1 MRNYGE
7 KKLENVVYHDVTIMG
22 HTDYDEL
29 KGSRNEKIVLSVL
42 ENLKPHINTTRTE
55 DGRIVLHLHSFMAF
69 VRDEGRRYQVMM
81 KKGKPY
87 HLRLNTDK
95 VIQECFKDLD
105 CDSP

>member
-22 HTDYDEL
+22 HTGYDEL

-55 DGRIVLHLHSFMAF
+55 DGRIVLHLHSFIF
-69 VRDEGRRYQVMM
+69 PVCF
-81 KKGKPY
+81 
-87 HLRLNTDK
+87 LRSVSVLQHPQST
-95 VIQECFKDLD
+95 VG
-105 CDSP
+105 